1 MATQSNDAFDAF
13 DAFDSLDESAVDQA
27 PEGPATTPSEPTA
40 RQITP
45 EQADLA
51 ASAPRKPN
59 KQPPSAKRF
68 AAGEAREAAGAEPTA
83 ENVAVSPTVDYGTTP
98 GEAMLKLEEQG
109 FTADEALRLLSVSD
123 RVTHSSEAVE
133 SETTLRRLRFTR
145 WLVERG
151 LLSEYPG

>member
-1 MATQSNDAFDAF
+1 MATQSHDAF
-13 DAFDSLDESAVDQA
+13 DAFDSLDESATEQA

-51 ASAPRKPN
+51 ASATGKPN
-59 KQPPSAKRF
+59 KQPLSAKRL
-68 AAGEAREAAGAEPTA
+68 AADDANESSPTELLA
-83 ENVAVSPTVDYGTTP
+83 ENVTAPPTVDYGSTP

-109 FTADEALRLLSVSD
+109 FTEDEALRLLSVLD
-123 RVTHSSEAVE
+123 RVTSSSEAVE